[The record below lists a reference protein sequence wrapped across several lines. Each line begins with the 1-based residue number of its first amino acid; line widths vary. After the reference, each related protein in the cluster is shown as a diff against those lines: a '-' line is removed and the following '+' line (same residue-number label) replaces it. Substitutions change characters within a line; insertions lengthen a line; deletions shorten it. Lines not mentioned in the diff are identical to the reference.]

1 MPKQVFIGLIF
12 AAFGSAGAIAQAKP
26 AAPPTATPR
35 PSAVTPVPVPRTAY
49 LETMDGEFKR
59 MDADKNGILT
69 KVEIQAF
76 QRATAMQQARARHDA
91 IFNELDSDRNG
102 QLSKAEFA
110 RAQNP
115 APPANPS
122 PLLGQADLNRDQT
135 VTLVEYRTAK
145 LGIFDRMDVDK
156 DGVVS
161 VAELRAAG
169 IIQ

>member
-1 MPKQVFIGLIF
+1 MPKQGFIGL
-12 AAFGSAGAIAQAKP
+12 AVLAFGSAGTLTQAQ
-26 AAPPTATPR
+26 PPVPPNASLR
-35 PSAVTPVPVPRTAY
+35 PTAVTPVPVPRSAY

-69 KVEIQAF
+69 KTEIEFF
-76 QRATAMQQARARHDA
+76 QRATAMQEARARHDA

-110 RAQNP
+110 LAQNP
-115 APPANPS
+115 ARPTNPS

-145 LGIFDRMDVDK
+145 LGIFDRMDADK

-169 IIQ
+169 IIR